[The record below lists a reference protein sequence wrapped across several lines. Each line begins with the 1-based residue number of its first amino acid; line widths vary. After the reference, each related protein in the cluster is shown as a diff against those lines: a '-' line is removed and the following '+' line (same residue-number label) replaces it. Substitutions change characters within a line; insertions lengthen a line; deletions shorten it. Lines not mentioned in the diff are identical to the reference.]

1 MKALFLHIVS
11 AQEILAAI
19 SNNYRKNNNIT
30 TLNTLNLL
38 YVPED
43 AEGLVSVVIDIML

>member
-1 MKALFLHIVS
+1 MKALFLLIVS

-43 AEGLVSVVIDIML
+43 TEGLMSLLLM